1 MGAPRL
7 NKNKYIHH
15 LLQSYNMMRI
25 YNLPRRAVRSE
36 GTSTIV
42 GNQIGS
48 SPNQLSQ
55 LNVNVEDLLLKI
67 DKLEAENAKLTRE
80 QGLKHMLEI
89 DEAALNPVAIYLKD
103 EMTGEKEII
112 RERARVAE
120 QKLRE
125 RARVAEQKLEDLKRR
140 VRDVHADTDYW
151 SVCGSCD
158 EIILDPLSSSN
169 ECVSCE
175 EEFCDE
181 CWASREITRSPEC
194 TNCNWKNGFDLS
206 SPPQESDDSSGTE
219 DSGDSSGTEDSG
231 DSSGTEGSGDLS
243 WVPGTESEPESEPEN
258 EPESDSEDD
267 SSPDICVECGET
279 SRFPCYKCECG
290 SLYCGNNGTDNGCW
304 EWQRIKCGEVLGED
318 SSKINWLVEK
328 YPDGVCYECAIDAV
342 GDE

>member
-55 LNVNVEDLLLKI
+55 LNVNVEDLLFLEI
-67 DKLEAENAKLTRE
+67 DKLKAENAELTRE

-103 EMTGEKEII
+103 EMTGREEII
-112 RERARVAE
+112 
-120 QKLRE
+120 RE

-158 EIILDPLSSSN
+158 EIILDPLSSFN

-219 DSGDSSGTEDSG
+219 DSG
-231 DSSGTEGSGDLS
+231 
-243 WVPGTESEPESEPEN
+243 TESEPESEPEN
-258 EPESDSEDD
+258 EPESDSE
-267 SSPDICVECGET
+267 
-279 SRFPCYKCECG
+279 
-290 SLYCGNNGTDNGCW
+290 
-304 EWQRIKCGEVLGED
+304 
-318 SSKINWLVEK
+318 
-328 YPDGVCYECAIDAV
+328 
-342 GDE
+342 

>member
-103 EMTGEKEII
+103 EMTGREEII

-120 QKLRE
+120 QKLEDTEYEFENLKE
-125 RARVAEQKLEDLKRR
+125 RILA
-140 VRDVHADTDYW
+140 ADD
-151 SVCGSCD
+151 
-158 EIILDPLSSSN
+158 
-169 ECVSCE
+169 
-175 EEFCDE
+175 
-181 CWASREITRSPEC
+181 
-194 TNCNWKNGFDLS
+194 
-206 SPPQESDDSSGTE
+206 SDDSE
-219 DSGDSSGTEDSG
+219 DWDRCGRCEVIMLNDDHVECDYGHE
-231 DSSGTEGSGDLS
+231 
-243 WVPGTESEPESEPEN
+243 ESTCHEEFWCPDCWRIERESIIEFAANHRLLGPYTGNMCVCCAE
-258 EPESDSEDD
+258 ERTQPDSEDD
-267 SSPDICVECGET
+267 EDEEVSLEALFEPSWMRHWGVPAFLYVDSYGVGHMAFPSSDADTDTDTDEDNRMTGQVVLPSVGGE
-279 SRFPCYKCECG
+279 
-290 SLYCGNNGTDNGCW
+290 
-304 EWQRIKCGEVLGED
+304 
-318 SSKINWLVEK
+318 
-328 YPDGVCYECAIDAV
+328 
-342 GDE
+342 